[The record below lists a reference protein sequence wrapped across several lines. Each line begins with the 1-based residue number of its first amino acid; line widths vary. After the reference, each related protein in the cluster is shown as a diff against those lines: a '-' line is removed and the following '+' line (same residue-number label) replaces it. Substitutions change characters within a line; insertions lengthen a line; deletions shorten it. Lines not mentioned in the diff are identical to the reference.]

1 MKNKPCRTEAD
12 IRRVIRQSTDF
23 LTPDPLLAQRVAGQT
38 EGRETKMKK
47 KLSVG
52 AVLAIALVIM
62 TATAAVA
69 EIIMQYNQSWYFD
82 NRFTHFKTLEPDTYQ
97 EIMEN
102 LTDQVEQTQ
111 TENSLVD
118 VRVQDVSFAADKNL
132 LTFSVRVTPRDGEKY
147 ELHDM
152 MALDTDGAY
161 VGEGGE
167 ENPAEDSVDR
177 AHHWLFVSVPDLSQG
192 SKFGPPS
199 QVMDDPE
206 KTLVLFSEG
215 DVNLDGRKALT
226 SYDTFRVE
234 GGAVILYYEIHT
246 DQVQTEA
253 GEYGPFAA
261 QGDTVQV
268 QLNYRAVE
276 YREGMDD
283 AVLYGGGEPGSAAFA
298 VKLR

>member
-47 KLSVG
+47 KISVG

-118 VRVQDVSFAADKNL
+118 VRVQDVSFAADKDL

-253 GEYGPFAA
+253 GEYGPFAI
-261 QGDTVQV
+261 QGDAVQV